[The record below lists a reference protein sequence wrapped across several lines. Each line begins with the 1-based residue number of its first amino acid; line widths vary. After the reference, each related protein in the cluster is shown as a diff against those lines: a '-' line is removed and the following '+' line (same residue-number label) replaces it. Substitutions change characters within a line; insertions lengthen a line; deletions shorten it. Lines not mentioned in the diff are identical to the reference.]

1 MISIAFGVSFSANLF
16 RRLCVSASINCEE
29 NYSLTGFK
37 EVSPWSYRMKGL
49 IKKLLP
55 CYNKLYFLTWKSKVA
70 KNGQKLILS
79 MKNGL

>member
-1 MISIAFGVSFSANLF
+1 MKLQF
-16 RRLCVSASINCEE
+16 
-29 NYSLTGFK
+29 
-37 EVSPWSYRMKGL
+37 RMKGL

-79 MKNGL
+79 MKNGLELFAYTGRLYHVIIQNHYCVLR